1 MTLRRILIETLAAG
15 GMLLIVAPFYGWLAW
30 ELLPK

>member
-1 MTLRRILIETLAAG
+1 MTLRRILIETIAAAG
-15 GMLLIVAPFYGWLAW
+15 VLGIVAPFYGWMIW

>member
-1 MTLRRILIETLAAG
+1 MTRRLLFETLAAG
-15 GMLLIVAPFYGWLAW
+15 GVLLIVAPFYGWMIW